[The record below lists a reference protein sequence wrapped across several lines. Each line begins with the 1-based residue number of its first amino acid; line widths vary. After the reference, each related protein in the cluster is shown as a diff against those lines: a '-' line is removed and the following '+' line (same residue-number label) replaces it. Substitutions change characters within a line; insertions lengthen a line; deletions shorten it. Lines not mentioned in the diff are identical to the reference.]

1 MSKPVKWAL
10 RIGAAVLLLLLVAA
24 GVVYALS
31 ERVMDR
37 TYDETVALD
46 PDFTVPADPA
56 SIAEGERLARIH
68 GCYNGCHGEQAEG
81 GLFFDDFAFGTMKAP
96 DLTRAVHTLSDAE
109 LERVIRHGV
118 RPDGSTVYVMPSD
131 MFYNLSDEDL
141 GDILAFLRSLPR
153 TDGPEVAFRPGPLAR
168 VFLGFEKFEPTAAT
182 IDHDAPRLP
191 TGEGGD
197 PMTRG
202 RYLATTSCTECHG
215 MDLEGSD
222 GPPETTPSL
231 RIVASY
237 SPDEFHTLMRTGT
250 PRDGRDLRLMDD
262 MSRKRFSHFTDEEID
277 ALHIYLSLG
286 LAQQPVPQNTTST
299 D

>member
-1 MSKPVKWAL
+1 MNTPVKWTL
-10 RIGAAVLLLLLVAA
+10 RIVAAVLLLLLVAA

-37 TYDETVALD
+37 TYDDAVALD
-46 PDFTVPADPA
+46 TDFTVPADPA

-68 GCYNGCHGEQAEG
+68 GCYNGCHGDQAEG
-81 GLFFDDFAFGTMKAP
+81 GLFFDDFVFGSMKAP
-96 DLTRAVHTLSDAE
+96 DLTRAVHALSDAE

-118 RPDGSTVYVMPSD
+118 RKDGSPVYVMPSSS
-131 MFYNLSDEDL
+131 FYYMSDEDL

-168 VFLGFEKFEPTAAT
+168 VLIGFEQFEPAAVT
-182 IDHDAPRLP
+182 IDHDAPRSTP
-191 TGEGGD
+191 GENAD

-202 RYLATTSCTECHG
+202 RHLAMTACTECHG
-215 MDLEGSD
+215 MDLQGSE

-231 RIVASY
+231 WIVASY
-237 SPDEFHTLMRTGT
+237 SPDEFHTLLRTGT

-262 MSRKRFSHFTDEEID
+262 VARKRFSNFTDDEID

-286 LAQQPVPQNTTST
+286 LTQQPPPSAARE
-299 D
+299 

>member
-1 MSKPVKWAL
+1 MSVALKWLGRIAL
-10 RIGAAVLLLLLVAA
+10 AIVLLLVVAA

-31 ERVMDR
+31 ERVMNR
-37 TYDETVALD
+37 EYAEVVELDE
-46 PDFTVPADPA
+46 DFSVPSDAA

-68 GCYNGCHGEQAEG
+68 GCYNGCHGEKAEG
-81 GLFFDDFAFGTMKAP
+81 GVFFDDFAFGTMKAP

-118 RPDGSTVYVMPSD
+118 RADGSTVYVMPSD

-141 GDILAFLRSLPR
+141 GDILAFLRSIPR
-153 TDGPEVAFRPGPLAR
+153 SDGPDVAFRPGPLAR
-168 VFLGFEKFEPTAAT
+168 VFLGFEQFEPTAAA

-191 TGEGGD
+191 TGENGD

-202 RYLATTSCTECHG
+202 RYLAMTACTECHG

-222 GPPETTPSL
+222 GPPEVTPSL
-231 RIVASY
+231 RIAAAY
-237 SPDEFHTLMRTGT
+237 SPEEFRTLLRTGE

-262 MSRKRFSHFTDEEID
+262 MSRKRFSHLTDAEID

-286 LAQQPVPQNTTST
+286 LAQQPSPASGGSA